1 MKGFTISKKAK
12 NAAVL
17 GTLCC
22 ISYLA
27 VYIARNVLSTVS
39 PQMIK
44 DGVFDK
50 EFVGT
55 LSSIFFISYALGQLI
70 NGFIGNR
77 IKAKYM
83 MCIGLLFSGVAN
95 YFFSTA
101 PATVPFSYVA
111 YALCGFFLS
120 MIYAP
125 MTKLVADSVEPIY
138 AARCGIS
145 YTFAMFF
152 GSPLAGVL
160 AAFFAWQGVFSVS
173 SGILIIMAIVCFM
186 LFTSFEKRGIS
197 KDIPRPKSKTGNGS
211 IKLLLHRSI
220 VKFTFVAILTGVIR
234 TTVIFWLPTYIEE
247 YLEFPQKDALLIFSA
262 ATFILSAS
270 AFVALWVYEKYNRS
284 INKSVLFFFV
294 TSTVSFIF
302 VYFIKQP
309 ILNVLFIIIAIM
321 TSNGAS
327 SILWSMYCPSLKDT
341 GMVSGATG
349 FLNFSSYIAA
359 SISSTFFANT
369 VDSIGWDNLIL
380 IWTGLMFIGII
391 VALPYKNRCEVQS
404 HDQASA

>member
-1 MKGFTISKKAK
+1 MKTFAMKKEAK
-12 NAAVL
+12 NAIVL

-22 ISYLA
+22 IAYLA

-44 DGVFDK
+44 DGIFDK

-70 NGFIGNR
+70 NGLVGNR

-83 MCIGLLFSGVAN
+83 MSLGLLLSGVSN
-95 YFFSTA
+95 YIFSVA
-101 PATVPFSYVA
+101 PATPPFSYAA

-138 AARCGIS
+138 ASRCGIS

-160 AAFFAWQGVFSVS
+160 AAFLAWQGVFAAS
-173 SGILIIMAIVCFM
+173 SGILIIMAIVCFV
-186 LFTSFEKRGIS
+186 LFTGFEKRGIA
-197 KDIPRPKSKTGNGS
+197 KDVPMPKTEKSAGKIG
-211 IKLLLHRSI
+211 LLLKRQI

-247 YLEFPQKDALLIFSA
+247 YLGFPEKEALLIFSA
-262 ATFILSAS
+262 ATFILSATS
-270 AFVALWVYEKYNRS
+270 FIALTVFEKFKRS
-284 INKSVLFFFV
+284 IDKSVLFFFIV
-294 TSTVSFIF
+294 STLAF
-302 VYFIKQP
+302 VLVYSVKQP
-309 ILNVLFIIIAIM
+309 VFNLLFMVVAIM

-359 SISSTFFANT
+359 SVSSTIFANT
-369 VDSIGWDNLIL
+369 VDSIGWGNLIL
-380 IWTGLMFIGII
+380 VWGGLMAVGVAI
-391 VALPYKNRCEVQS
+391 ALPYRKNHKGLS
-404 HDQASA
+404 HE